1 MQRMSV
7 LKGIKKI
14 RCFWKLFW
22 NIKWNVE
29 LMSCV
34 CVILKILVWSYRY
47 QLMVGGTSSWS
58 VQITSANQP
67 TPVEYLRTLRLLRE
81 IPKWMIIPCGNMNM
95 GRPSRNDRWIICKV
109 SQFLD
114 SNKVSHWDKTFS
126 SLRSLHICRYS
137 QNRWSQNALFALEI

>member
-1 MQRMSV
+1 MVYIQGWQWRKHWQTEEKYSICNATLNHNKCMSV
-7 LKGIKKI
+7 LKWIKKI

-95 GRPSRNDRWIICKV
+95 GRPSRND
-109 SQFLD
+109 Q
-114 SNKVSHWDKTFS
+114 
-126 SLRSLHICRYS
+126 
-137 QNRWSQNALFALEI
+137 